1 MSVVDC
7 FRRESLDFCFVQE
20 TMISNKRIMSSFS
33 SRWRGSIYWSPAI
46 GRRGGVAIF
55 LSEELKNKVVC
66 WRKDADG
73 RVLSI
78 LVNFNS
84 LRINLINVY
93 APTVPAERAPFFQ
106 SFLASFFQTRNALWG
121 GTLIVMIAFLTSL
134 AVMLLLVLCYLTLSP
149 VSLCEMRRA
158 LHPRDCQFTWFT
170 PDLSV
175 ASRLDTFL
183 VPRGFI
189 SSVSSCDIA
198 LCVFSDHDFV
208 FLNLVL
214 GNTPRVGPGVWKIN
228 NSLLDD
234 ETYCD
239 EICTLIDR
247 FLLFKHTF
255 DSVCTFWESLKDDI
269 KSSTISFS
277 CRKRIDLSRQRV
289 LLTNRLISAKNRLTS
304 GDLSAKSEIVD
315 LEVSL
320 RALIS
325 SESECED
332 QKSS

>member
-106 SFLASFFQTRNALWG
+106 SVHCFLFPNS
-121 GTLIVMIAFLTSL
+121 
-134 AVMLLLVLCYLTLSP
+134 
-149 VSLCEMRRA
+149 E
-158 LHPRDCQFTWFT
+158 
-170 PDLSV
+170 
-175 ASRLDTFL
+175 
-183 VPRGFI
+183 
-189 SSVSSCDIA
+189 
-198 LCVFSDHDFV
+198 CV
-208 FLNLVL
+208 
-214 GNTPRVGPGVWKIN
+214 VG
-228 NSLLDD
+228 
-234 ETYCD
+234 
-239 EICTLIDR
+239 
-247 FLLFKHTF
+247 
-255 DSVCTFWESLKDDI
+255 
-269 KSSTISFS
+269 
-277 CRKRIDLSRQRV
+277 
-289 LLTNRLISAKNRLTS
+289 
-304 GDLSAKSEIVD
+304 GDL
-315 LEVSL
+315 
-320 RALIS
+320 
-325 SESECED
+325 
-332 QKSS
+332 